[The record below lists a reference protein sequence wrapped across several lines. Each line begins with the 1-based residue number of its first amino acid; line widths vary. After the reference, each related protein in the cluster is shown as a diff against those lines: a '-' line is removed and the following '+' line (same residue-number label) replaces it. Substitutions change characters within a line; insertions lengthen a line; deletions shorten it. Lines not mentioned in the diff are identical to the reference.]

1 MNSETP
7 TAGHRSV
14 DSAPQRSG
22 WVGWVW
28 FAGSLLLLV
37 GAFNIIVGLV
47 ALLDG
52 TVLVAG
58 AAGALLF
65 DLTGWGW
72 VHLLVGV
79 LLLLVGGGLFTG
91 STAARVTAVV
101 LAGLNAIAQL
111 AFLPVYP
118 AWSLLIIAL
127 DVVILWAI
135 LVHGGEVEA
144 P

>member
-1 MNSETP
+1 MNPETP
-7 TAGHRSV
+7 TAG
-14 DSAPQRSG
+14 QRPAISPSRRTG

-28 FAGSLLLLV
+28 FAGCLLLLV
-37 GAFNIIVGLV
+37 GAFNVIVGLV
-47 ALLDG
+47 ALFNG

-72 VHLLVGV
+72 VHLVVGV
-79 LLLLVGGGLFTG
+79 LLLLVGGGLFTN
-91 STAARVTAVV
+91 STAARMAGIV

-127 DVVILWAI
+127 DVVVLWAI
-135 LVHGGEVEA
+135 LVHGGEVEL